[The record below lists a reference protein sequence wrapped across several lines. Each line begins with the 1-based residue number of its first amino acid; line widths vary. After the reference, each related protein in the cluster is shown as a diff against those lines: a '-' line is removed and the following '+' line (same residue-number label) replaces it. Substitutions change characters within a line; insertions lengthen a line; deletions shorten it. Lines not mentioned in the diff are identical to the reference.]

1 MALIIL
7 LMKRLILAAQVVV
20 MASCASPT
28 GVSKKERLPDIP
40 KIKLPIVVKIQ

>member
-1 MALIIL
+1 MALFVL
-7 LMKRLILAAQVVV
+7 LMKRLMLAALVVI

-28 GVSKKERLPDIP
+28 SVTKKERLPDFP

>member
-1 MALIIL
+1 MELFIL
-7 LMKRLILAAQVVV
+7 LMKRFMLTALVVV

-28 GVSKKERLPDIP
+28 VLTKKERLPDFP